1 MPPDNVQPEIWFHN
15 LGIYFENVP
24 RVAFDIFGF
33 EVFWYA
39 ILIVSGII
47 TAYCMAVVYAGRS
60 GQDKTVY
67 TDLLILGIVTSFI
80 GLRTY
85 YMIFSWDNYR
95 GQPLLRAFFNVREG
109 GLAIYGGI
117 IGAILAGIIMSKVKR
132 VPFTTLADTC
142 IPSILVG
149 QVIGRFGN
157 FFNKEGFGGFTDNMF
172 AMRIRADAARHI
184 PSELWAQRVI
194 VNGAVYIQVH
204 PTFLYE
210 AMFNFVFMIILII
223 YRPYRRFPGELL
235 PLYMVGYGTA
245 RFFIE
250 GLRTDQLLFFD
261 TGYAASQIVS
271 VVFVAI
277 GLLWLIIAYSRGRRP
292 VPAKYS
298 TTKRSAA
305 KKR

>member
-1 MPPDNVQPEIWFHN
+1 MPPDHIQPEVWFHN

-24 RVAFDIFGF
+24 RVAFSVFGL
-33 EVFWYA
+33 EIFWYA
-39 ILIVSGII
+39 ILIVTGII
-47 TAYCMAVVYAGRS
+47 TAYFMAVIYAGRS
-60 GQDKTVY
+60 GQDKTLY

-85 YMIFSWDNYR
+85 YMIFAWDNYR
-95 GQPLLRAFFNVREG
+95 GQPLLRAFLNVREG

-117 IGAILAGIIMSKVKR
+117 LGAILAGIIMSIVKK
-132 VPFTTLADTC
+132 VPFSTLADTC

-157 FFNKEGFGGFTDNMF
+157 FFNKEAFGSFTENIF
-172 AMRIRADAARHI
+172 AMRIRVDAARYI
-184 PSELWAQRVI
+184 TPELWAQTVM
-194 VNGAVYIQVH
+194 VNGAEYIQVH

-210 AMFNFVFMIILII
+210 AMFNFLLMIALIL

-235 PLYMVGYGTA
+235 PLYMLGYGTA

-250 GLRTDQLLFFD
+250 GLRTDQLPFFD
-261 TGYAASQIVS
+261 TGFAASQIVS
-271 VVFVAI
+271 VVFGII
-277 GLLWLIIAYSRGRRP
+277 GLIWLVAGYSLGRRP
-292 VPAKYS
+292 VPAKPRAAKQS
-298 TTKRSAA
+298 GA